1 MNWTLALSKKGTLKL
16 FAEYKTAVIKHLLAN
31 TEKGQGSGKVW
42 QALQDQGIEVSRS
55 SVIFFLTFMVDE
67 GLCTFTN
74 TTGKGGHHRLYTLA
88 HDWEGVKRHLKIRII
103 EGLGE
108 ALEDDVSNLLEVL

>member
-1 MNWTLALSKKGTLKL
+1 MNWTLMLAKKGTLKL
-16 FAEYKTAVIKHLLAN
+16 FTEYKTAIIKYLLNN

-42 QALQDQGIEVSRS
+42 QALQDQGVTVSRA
-55 SVIFFLTFMVDE
+55 SVIFFLNFMVDD
-67 GLCTFTN
+67 GLCIFTDA
-74 TTGKGGHHRLYTLA
+74 TGKGGHHRLYSLA

-108 ALEDDVSNLLEVL
+108 ALEDDVSDLLEML